1 MVTINT
7 NVSALAAANSYGRN
21 LREMGAS
28 MERLSTGFRINS
40 ASDDAAGMAIAS
52 KMTSEINGL
61 NQAVR
66 NVNDAISMIQ
76 VAEGATIEIVSM
88 IQRMRTLALQS
99 SNDSNTQSDRNSL
112 DNEFQQLIAEIG
124 RISDNTQWN
133 GMNLLDG
140 QTFLKGAEFQV
151 GSNPNQTISL
161 SFGDFAHNSIVSVF
175 NSTLS
180 ALNVKGLGENPSW
193 TKIGNSFL
201 ADHSSDF
208 IKIGVTSTDGKT
220 IFVTGVDT
228 SSASGRGP
236 VRVYDWDG
244 NTWHQRGND
253 FFSPEAGNSSIIG
266 ADISAGGET
275 IAIGESYMDTAVGEN
290 SGRVTVYDWDGQTW
304 VQRGSSIDGVD
315 EGDLMELGRLS
326 EDGNT
331 FVVSTSIND
340 PTGTVRVFEWDGNDW
355 AQKGNSF
362 TGPNMSSQINPRGDT
377 LSIMSADSTAA
388 TIYQWDGNSWAQK
401 GLPISPFESD
411 DASGLLR
418 GISADG
424 NNVILSSGGD
434 DTAGENFGA
443 TKVFQWNG
451 SDWVQ
456 RGNTIF
462 GSSSNAN
469 MSSQLSEDGDS
480 LTVSFSAA
488 TVAGMPNAGLVRVYE
503 WDGTDWSQ
511 KGDDL
516 TGSSPVDLFGL
527 LAVPDSM
534 SSVIGVSAL
543 GLAANAGG
551 RAEIYQ
557 YPLRASKVITF
568 LDQALDGINQE
579 RAKFGATLSR
589 LEYAADNLTNVAQ
602 NKAAARGRILDAN
615 YAYETSEFA
624 RSRIIQQAASAML
637 SHANQSREVVL
648 SLLK

>member
-1 MVTINT
+1 
-7 NVSALAAANSYGRN
+7 
-21 LREMGAS
+21 
-28 MERLSTGFRINS
+28 
-40 ASDDAAGMAIAS
+40 
-52 KMTSEINGL
+52 
-61 NQAVR
+61 
-66 NVNDAISMIQ
+66 
-76 VAEGATIEIVSM
+76 
-88 IQRMRTLALQS
+88 
-99 SNDSNTQSDRNSL
+99 
-112 DNEFQQLIAEIG
+112 
-124 RISDNTQWN
+124 
-133 GMNLLDG
+133 
-140 QTFLKGAEFQV
+140 
-151 GSNPNQTISL
+151 
-161 SFGDFAHNSIVSVF
+161 
-175 NSTLS
+175 
-180 ALNVKGLGENPSW
+180 
-193 TKIGNSFL
+193 
-201 ADHSSDF
+201 
-208 IKIGVTSTDGKT
+208 
-220 IFVTGVDT
+220 
-228 SSASGRGP
+228 
-236 VRVYDWDG
+236 
-244 NTWHQRGND
+244 
-253 FFSPEAGNSSIIG
+253 
-266 ADISAGGET
+266 
-275 IAIGESYMDTAVGEN
+275 
-290 SGRVTVYDWDGQTW
+290 
-304 VQRGSSIDGVD
+304 
-315 EGDLMELGRLS
+315 
-326 EDGNT
+326 
-331 FVVSTSIND
+331 
-340 PTGTVRVFEWDGNDW
+340 
-355 AQKGNSF
+355 
-362 TGPNMSSQINPRGDT
+362 MSSQINPRGDT

-480 LTVSFSAA
+480 LTVSFPAA

>member
-1 MVTINT
+1 M
-7 NVSALAAANSYGRN
+7 
-21 LREMGAS
+21 
-28 MERLSTGFRINS
+28 
-40 ASDDAAGMAIAS
+40 
-52 KMTSEINGL
+52 
-61 NQAVR
+61 
-66 NVNDAISMIQ
+66 
-76 VAEGATIEIVSM
+76 
-88 IQRMRTLALQS
+88 
-99 SNDSNTQSDRNSL
+99 
-112 DNEFQQLIAEIG
+112 
-124 RISDNTQWN
+124 
-133 GMNLLDG
+133 
-140 QTFLKGAEFQV
+140 
-151 GSNPNQTISL
+151 
-161 SFGDFAHNSIVSVF
+161 
-175 NSTLS
+175 
-180 ALNVKGLGENPSW
+180 
-193 TKIGNSFL
+193 
-201 ADHSSDF
+201 
-208 IKIGVTSTDGKT
+208 
-220 IFVTGVDT
+220 DT

-244 NTWHQRGND
+244 KAWHQRGND

-388 TIYQWDGNSWAQK
+388 TVYQWDGNSWAQK
-401 GLPISPFESD
+401 GSPISPFESD

-480 LTVSFSAA
+480 LTVSFPAA

-624 RSRIIQQAASAML
+624 RSQIIQQAASAML
-637 SHANQSREVVL
+637 SHANQSREAVL